1 MSRGRVAGLQ
11 FQYRELV
18 DETVALRKMAG
29 GFLEAG
35 GAQVLG
41 ALERELERIG
51 GMASDRVLELQL
63 QPLRTRSTRSY
74 EVGSRSG
81 GAEIY
86 AYVTG
91 IWELRPVG
99 QRGRPKRKI
108 EFMGKAS
115 AKIELWH
122 KDCLWREE
130 PQPDNR
136 LAMWRI
142 ELGAHDSPGS
152 YFHIQILGDRDGPS
166 FPRSIPIPRLPS
178 PFVTPMAAVEFV
190 LGELFQDKWSRE
202 AGRAGHHHSRWKSI
216 QQKRLSCLVKWQK
229 VAMETGQSSPW
240 VNLKDAKPPPDMFL
254 CR

>member
-1 MSRGRVAGLQ
+1 M
-11 FQYRELV
+11 
-18 DETVALRKMAG
+18 
-29 GFLEAG
+29 
-35 GAQVLG
+35 
-41 ALERELERIG
+41 
-51 GMASDRVLELQL
+51 
-63 QPLRTRSTRSY
+63 
-74 EVGSRSG
+74 
-81 GAEIY
+81 
-86 AYVTG
+86 TG

-99 QRGRPKRKI
+99 QRGKPKRKI

-122 KDCLWREE
+122 KDFLWREE
-130 PQPDNR
+130 HHPGNR

-142 ELGAHDSPGS
+142 ELGAHDSPGC

-202 AGRAGHHHSRWKSI
+202 AGQAGPHHSRWKSI
-216 QQKRLSCLVKWQK
+216 QQKRLSCLLKWQK
-229 VAMETGQSSPW
+229 VAIETGQSSPW
-240 VNLKDAKPPPDMFL
+240 MNLKDAKPPPDLFL